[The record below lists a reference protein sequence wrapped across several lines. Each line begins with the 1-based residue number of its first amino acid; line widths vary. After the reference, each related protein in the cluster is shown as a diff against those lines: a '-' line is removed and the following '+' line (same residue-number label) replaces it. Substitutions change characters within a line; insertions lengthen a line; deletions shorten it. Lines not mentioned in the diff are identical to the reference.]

1 MSPST
6 RARHSSWT
14 VPQSNPPLV
23 TPTYLVD
30 GDCGFCTRAMARVL
44 HRFPS
49 TFVAVPY
56 READLAGLGLTLDE
70 CQARGHFVTPE
81 GDHVRIASG
90 SQSWAGI
97 LQEQGPGW
105 RAVASLMRHRPG
117 KWVADGVYSWVAR
130 NRGRLGWLV
139 P

>member
-1 MSPST
+1 MAT
-6 RARHSSWT
+6 RSRQRSWT
-14 VPQSNPPLV
+14 VPQTDPPLS
-23 TPTYLVD
+23 TPIYLVD

-44 HRFPS
+44 RAFPN
-49 TFVAVPY
+49 TFQAIPY
-56 READLAGLGLTLDE
+56 READLAGLGLTLE
-70 CQARGHFVTPE
+70 QCGALGHFAKPVD
-81 GDHVRIASG
+81 GGIRISSG

-97 LQEQGPGW
+97 LKEQGPGW
-105 RAVASLMRHRPG
+105 RAIGALMRHAPG